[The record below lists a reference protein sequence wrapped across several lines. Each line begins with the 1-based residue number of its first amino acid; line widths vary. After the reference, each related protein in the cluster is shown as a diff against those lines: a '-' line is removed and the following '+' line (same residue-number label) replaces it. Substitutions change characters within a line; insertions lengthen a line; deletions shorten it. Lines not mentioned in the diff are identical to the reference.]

1 MSGLNHG
8 ISPAVFQDTGPGME
22 EAHGQ
27 DLSGLRFSQA
37 SMVVAKRGKGTE
49 EM

>member
-1 MSGLNHG
+1 
-8 ISPAVFQDTGPGME
+8 ME

-37 SMVVAKRGKGTE
+37 SMVVAKRGKE
-49 EM
+49 LRKCKVILF